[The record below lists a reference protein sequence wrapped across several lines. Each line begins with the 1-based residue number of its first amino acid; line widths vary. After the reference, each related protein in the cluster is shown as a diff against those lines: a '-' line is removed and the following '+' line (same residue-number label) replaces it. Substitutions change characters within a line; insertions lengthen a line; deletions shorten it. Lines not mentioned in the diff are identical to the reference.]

1 MEGTLQVHD
10 DLLSIEVLVAEMT
23 ESVRKIVSIAAEIR
37 ATEFLKRRRQLV
49 LYENSFPVLIPGQLG
64 FQNPQTRTS

>member
-23 ESVRKIVSIAAEIR
+23 ESIRKIVSIAVITR
-37 ATEFLKRRRQLV
+37 TTESLKIRQL
-49 LYENSFPVLIPGQLG
+49 LFDENSTPVLIPGQLG
-64 FQNPQTRTS
+64 FQNPQTGTC